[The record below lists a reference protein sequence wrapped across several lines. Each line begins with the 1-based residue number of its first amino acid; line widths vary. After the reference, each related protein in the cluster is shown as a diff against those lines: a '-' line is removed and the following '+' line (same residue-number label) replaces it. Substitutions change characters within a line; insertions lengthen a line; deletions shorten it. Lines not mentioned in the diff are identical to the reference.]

1 MTIARLAD
9 GAIAEQRSDIALSDV
24 PEHKRENWKPVEGD
38 VPAHD
43 PRVHTLTGPTY
54 QIEANRVLRVWQK
67 TARDLEA
74 VKAEL
79 CTSVDDQAE
88 AIRGKYATTQAGM
101 TMTYQEKFACA
112 NAVNAMGKEAA
123 NALSQEEATQMF
135 AVLAAS
141 IGVERPTLWECSELV
156 ISKYQQWA
164 ALAHQ
169 IERTRLSA
177 KKAINDSASVEAALA
192 AHEAVTW
199 TV

>member
-1 MTIARLAD
+1 MTIARIAD
-9 GAIAEQRSDIALSDV
+9 GQVAEQRELSFDSV
-24 PEHKRENWKPVEGD
+24 PEHKRDMWRPIEGEL
-38 VPAHD
+38 PAFDARIHAI
-43 PRVHTLTGPTY
+43 TGPTY
-54 QIEANRVLRVWQK
+54 QIGSDKVQRVWVKQD
-67 TARDLEA
+67 RDLSA
-74 VKAEL
+74 VQAEL
-79 CTSVDDQAE
+79 AAAIDEQAE
-88 AIRGKYATTQAGM
+88 KIRGKYATTQAGM

-123 NALSQEEATQMF
+123 NALSLEQATQMF

-141 IGVERPTLWECSELV
+141 IGVEKPTLWECSELV

-192 AHEAVTW
+192 AYEAVTW